1 MAAYISTPIVLPG
14 GKPLDFYLIQRGK
27 LIEFTDDGMTLFA
40 LRCIGY
46 QLSDKRNW
54 RGLENI
60 GIKFGFSLS
69 SEGAF
74 EAIFPDSELDDWG
87 GRIVR
92 LFASLAAWEEERES
106 EGDSDFSLTEVR
118 VLYELA
124 HHAPCTASD
133 LKRRLLLDAGYLSRI
148 VRRFST
154 AGWITRTP
162 SPSDARQH
170 ALGLTPEGR
179 AVFEPLQQRSR
190 EEAARLLAPL
200 APGRRDALVAAL
212 SKARA
217 LLDPNAGQPARTAV
231 LRDVRPGDMGWVVQ
245 QHGEVYAREY
255 GWNSEFEALV
265 AEIVAGMIR
274 QHDPVWERGFVLV
287 HSEAQDRKSVV

>member
-106 EGDSDFSLTEVR
+106 EGDSDFSLTDEVAM
-118 VLYELA
+118 LL
-124 HHAPCTASD
+124 HAKAPD
-133 LKRRLLLDAGYLSRI
+133 RQL
-148 VRRFST
+148 
-154 AGWITRTP
+154 TRNVTVK
-162 SPSDARQH
+162 
-170 ALGLTPEGR
+170 LGKTE
-179 AVFEPLQQRSR
+179 AVFDFLWGDTYVDAIRPVQQAVNARLR
-190 EEAARLLAPL
+190 KALLINRGEEAMKMLFIIDDR
-200 APGRRDALVAAL
+200 
-212 SKARA
+212 SQQEKA
-217 LLDPNAGQPARTAV
+217 DDEIAV
-231 LRDVRPGDMGWVVQ
+231 L
-245 QHGEVYAREY
+245 GEITKTIRLTD
-255 GWNSEFEALV
+255 FE
-265 AEIVAGMIR
+265 R
-274 QHDPVWERGFVLV
+274 HYNQSTH
-287 HSEAQDRKSVV
+287 